1 MDEAAIASMKAL
13 VAQHAHSDPHIHL
26 KVTAQVLHKII
37 LTPLNSEK
45 GVHVDTALGVFG
57 ALAGFAAVHTAW
69 RRVNAGTIA
78 PSAANWTTVDTND
91 GSRYYFGDAING
103 PLLMAQSSLGQLVF
117 GKAAALGATMM
128 PDVTEMVRHVM
139 STVGGPSFG
148 VPRFPPGHNMHGS
161 PQETVRALWPRVLKI
176 MAAFAKSEDEYVLM
190 LTIAILEVMAMARGA
205 IEPDIAAKIVLE
217 CAIPMSH
224 VDPARMLA
232 S

>member
-1 MDEAAIASMKAL
+1 
-13 VAQHAHSDPHIHL
+13 
-26 KVTAQVLHKII
+26 
-37 LTPLNSEK
+37 
-45 GVHVDTALGVFG
+45 
-57 ALAGFAAVHTAW
+57 
-69 RRVNAGTIA
+69 
-78 PSAANWTTVDTND
+78 
-91 GSRYYFGDAING
+91 
-103 PLLMAQSSLGQLVF
+103 
-117 GKAAALGATMM
+117 
-128 PDVTEMVRHVM
+128 
-139 STVGGPSFG
+139 
-148 VPRFPPGHNMHGS
+148 MHGS